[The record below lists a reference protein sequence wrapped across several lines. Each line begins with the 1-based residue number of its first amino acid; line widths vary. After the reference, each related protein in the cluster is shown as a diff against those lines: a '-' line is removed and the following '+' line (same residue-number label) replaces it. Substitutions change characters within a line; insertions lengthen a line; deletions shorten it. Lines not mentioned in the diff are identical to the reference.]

1 MIANELIIDAES
13 VDLFAIPLFSALVG
27 WKLTKTRSKVKKG
40 WTEGKEYVRT
50 PHGDVLISMKGY
62 HAWARSNMPES
73 QNKAT
78 ILELDSHS
86 KAKDT
91 GQSSRGSTRR
101 KTTQRQ
107 VSYVLK

>member
-13 VDLFAIPLFSALVG
+13 IDFFSIPLFSAMVG
-27 WKLTKTRSKVKKG
+27 WKVTKTRSKIKKG
-40 WTEGKEYVRT
+40 WTEGQEYVRT
-50 PHGDVLISMKGY
+50 PHGDVLVSMKGY
-62 HAWARSNMPES
+62 HVWARSNMPES

-86 KAKDT
+86 KASDT
-91 GQSSRGSTRR
+91 APSSHGVKRR
-101 KTTQRQ
+101 KTTQRP